1 MTPLLAVETPLM
13 APGQQPGLIRTA
25 GAAQDLLIVLG
36 AGVGVL
42 VLLIIWAVYLRRR
55 SRHHSSHHS
64 SHHRHHHRSEP
75 APTEAAAS
83 EEETTPH
90 HHHRQRRQKR
100 EHRGRNPTLAETGGL
115 PPPRPEG
122 TPPTVM

>member
-1 MTPLLAVETPLM
+1 MTLLLAVG
-13 APGQQPGLIRTA
+13 APVAAADQQPGLIRAA
-25 GAAQDLLIVLG
+25 GPAQDLLIVLG
-36 AGVGVL
+36 AGIGVL

-55 SRHHSSHHS
+55 SRHHSSHH
-64 SHHRHHHRSEP
+64 HHHHRSEP
-75 APTEAAAS
+75 APTAAPATS
-83 EEETTPH
+83 EEEPTSHH
-90 HHHRQRRQKR
+90 HHHRRRRQKR